1 MLSNVLDDPLLDN
14 LDDSVVV
21 TSEVSAVTLGKDS
34 LQVSLEAVLRDTV
47 AAVDVVVQLSDDPVS
62 VSVSV
67 PRDDAP
73 DITGQGR

>member
-47 AAVDVVVQLSDDPVS
+47 AAVDVVVQLSDDLVS
-62 VSVSV
+62 VSVAV

-73 DITGQGR
+73 DITG

>member
-1 MLSNVLDDPLLDN
+1 MLSNVLDNPLLDN

>member
-47 AAVDVVVQLSDDPVS
+47 AAVDVVVQLSDDLVS

-73 DITGQGR
+73 DITGQ

>member
-21 TSEVSAVTLGKDS
+21 TSEVSAVTLRKDS